1 MGRNGA
7 KTGARGLLPSIARL
21 AFAGELEEEYRA
33 IHLGRAKNRARLW
46 QSLEVFV
53 APALVLLYVR
63 NHGYAEGTLP
73 PLFLAAAV
81 TAFVISAILLALAI
95 LRYDTRHYLA
105 AAAWLTPPR
114 SAGYAMMTACFV
126 AKTGAG
132 TALLTASTFGQF
144 FFSGLLFH
152 QALASA
158 AITLVTYIAALVMVK
173 IPVGTMSYAVT
184 TVGVVQTMA
193 MVVAFDTQAAA
204 RRIFLEYGQ
213 AVAAASHDGLTGLRN
228 RRDFDSRLDALWRRA
243 TLQAQYLSVLM
254 LDVDHFKSFNDRY
267 GHQAG
272 DDALRRI
279 ARAIQVVARDSDVI
293 ARYGGEE
300 FALLAQGLDEQS
312 ATALAERI
320 RLAVEQIAIPHEA
333 SSCAH
338 VVTVSVGVAHV
349 IPQRGRSA
357 AGIVQLADQ
366 NLYRAKHQ
374 GRNRCVSRGADYES
388 LRTGRFDLPQ

>member
-1 MGRNGA
+1 MSQNGG
-7 KTGARGLLPSIARL
+7 KTDARGLQRSVARL
-21 AFAGELEEEYRA
+21 AFSGELEEEYRA

-46 QSLEVFV
+46 QSLEVLV
-53 APALVLLYVR
+53 APALLLLYAR
-63 NHGYAEGTLP
+63 NHGYAEGALP
-73 PLFLAAAV
+73 PPFLAAAV
-81 TAFVISAILLALAI
+81 IAFTISAILLAFAI
-95 LRYDTRHYLA
+95 VRYDARHYLV

-114 SAGYAMMTACFV
+114 SAGYAVMTAYFV
-126 AKTGAG
+126 AHTGVG

-158 AITLVTYIAALVMVK
+158 AITLATYLAALVMGGV
-173 IPVGTMSYAVT
+173 PVGTVSYAIT

-193 MVVAFDTQAAA
+193 MVVAFDTQSVA
-204 RRIFLEYGQ
+204 RRIFLEHGQ
-213 AVAAASHDGLTGLRN
+213 AVAAASHDALTGLRN

-243 TLQAQYLSVLM
+243 ALQAQYLSVLM
-254 LDVDHFKSFNDRY
+254 LDVDHFKSYNDRY

-333 SSCAH
+333 SSCSR

-349 IPQRGRSA
+349 IPHPSRSA

-366 NLYRAKHQ
+366 NLYRAKHE

-388 LRTGRFDLPQ
+388 LRTGRFDLPD